1 MKISD
6 DAMHHRAFVERV
18 TAQCAR
24 IAHCGGLSIA
34 LVGAASAAS
43 SSLGSSQSFRRR
55 SRLKPL
61 LQQPFHR
68 IGLSPLCYSAAT
80 PPGVAYPPEYPARP
94 PRRPALESRRK
105 TEE

>member
-43 SSLGSSQSFRRR
+43 SSLGSSQSFRRS

-61 LQQPFHR
+61 LPKPFHR
-68 IGLSPLCYSAAT
+68 IGRSRLCYAAAT
-80 PPGVAYPPEYPARP
+80 PRGVR
-94 PRRPALESRRK
+94 S
-105 TEE
+105 EEHTSELQSLMRTSYAVFFS

>member
-43 SSLGSSQSFRRR
+43 SSLGSSQSFRRS

-61 LQQPFHR
+61 PQTPFHR
-68 IGLSPLCYSAAT
+68 IGRHRLCYAAAT
-80 PPGVAYPPEYPARP
+80 PRGVAEPHEDR
-94 PRRPALESRRK
+94 S
-105 TEE
+105 EEHTAEIQSLMRTS